1 MASRFQASPLALL
14 RPGFGNNGNKSTVIA
29 FFGDSITNG
38 SCPVQPFVAS
48 YTQNA
53 GYRKYVYQYMLAEG
67 LNPLCLGSLQDS
79 VVNGVSALLAGDYQ
93 SGYSGTFWAT
103 WMPGAGA
110 NYLLGNVKPA
120 MDARTGAPTIPK
132 IIVIMLGA
140 NAGNDSGN
148 ATGQMNLLD
157 LILSTWPTAWVVQCS
172 RTPQIAANSD
182 VVNAAV
188 AAGVATRVAAGARCS
203 FFNVFPLITTSTG
216 DLPDGLHPSEA
227 GYAKIGQAIAQYIV
241 TGISKGTFT

>member
-1 MASRFQASPLALL
+1 M
-14 RPGFGNNGNKSTVIA
+14 STPIA

-38 SCPVQPFVAS
+38 SCPVQPFTGL

-53 GYRKYVYQYMLAEG
+53 GYRKYVYQYMLAEN
-67 LNPLCLGSLQDS
+67 LNPVCLGSLQDS

-110 NYLLGNVKPA
+110 NYLLGLVKPG
-120 MDARTGAPTIPK
+120 MDARAPLNVPK

-148 ATGQMNLLD
+148 ATGQMMLLD
-157 LILSTWPTAWVVQCS
+157 LILATWPTSWVIQCS
-172 RTPQIAANSD
+172 RTPQVAAASN

-203 FFNVFPLITTSTG
+203 FFDVFPLLTTG
-216 DLPDGLHPSEA
+216 VLDLPDGLHPSEA